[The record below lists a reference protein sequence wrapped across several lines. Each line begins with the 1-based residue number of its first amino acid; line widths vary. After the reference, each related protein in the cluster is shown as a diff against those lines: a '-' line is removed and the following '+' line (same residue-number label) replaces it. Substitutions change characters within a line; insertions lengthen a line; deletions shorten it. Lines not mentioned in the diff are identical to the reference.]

1 MLASHDCLGFFPNPS
16 NTRLKR
22 ELQVA
27 WLTGSQGSQ
36 VSKIIVLCLPSFSV
50 PTTWPS
56 QVFSATPRNRGIWNP
71 MFLACFWKQYN
82 FGLAKSCN
90 LELTF
95 TTQNCQTVKW
105 VVFFLLYPC
114 LYTGTM
120 PIHGKSAHATLPTQQ
135 KSTLLPR
142 VPMQAY
148 TDCEISGRQPTRIYK
163 EFPRIHNAGHS
174 KKTDAQVSSLYS
186 SMESSKRNF
195 PKLFSLHSCF
205 FCRLNY
211 GCLKPSSAVLKIH
224 LCLCLCFFLLLGM

>member
-1 MLASHDCLGFFPNPS
+1 MPIHWHHAYTLA
-16 NTRLKR
+16 
-22 ELQVA
+22 
-27 WLTGSQGSQ
+27 
-36 VSKIIVLCLPSFSV
+36 
-50 PTTWPS
+50 
-56 QVFSATPRNRGIWNP
+56 
-71 MFLACFWKQYN
+71 
-82 FGLAKSCN
+82 
-90 LELTF
+90 
-95 TTQNCQTVKW
+95 
-105 VVFFLLYPC
+105 PC

-148 TDCEISGRQPTRIYK
+148 TDCEISGRQPTRLYK

-174 KKTDAQVSSLYS
+174 KKNDAQVSSLYS

-195 PKLFSLHSCF
+195 PKLFSLHSFF